1 MKTTWAG
8 NRLILGIIWKGRVI
22 LLKLGVNTV
31 LFKPFSVLEAMKAVK
46 LAGYD
51 GVELSAIGGMC
62 EHLVL
67 DDWENSAPPI
77 KAAAEELGLKL
88 LSMEV
93 ASLDEERLRKAFAAA
108 QYLGVPVV
116 NVGPGGK
123 SDDPVDFENCVST
136 LQARAE
142 LAATYGVTLC
152 CKAHVGGAIYST
164 PTTIEAARRITS
176 PAFGVDMDPSHIHR
190 AGERPEEALAQVVQ
204 YMKHIHI
211 RDCKGEGPSPGT
223 PALQACGRGD
233 INLFGY
239 FRELVKAGY
248 DGPVCLEVIGPN
260 LTMQEAMAVASES
273 YGYMN
278 CCLKQLGAR

>member
-1 MKTTWAG
+1 MG
-8 NRLILGIIWKGRVI
+8 MNNREDVFC

-31 LFKPFSVLEAMKAVK
+31 LFKPFSVVEAMKAIK

-51 GVELSAIGGMC
+51 GVELSAIAGMC

-77 KAAAEELGLKL
+77 KAAAEELGLQL

-93 ASLDEERLRKAFAAA
+93 ASLDEARLEKAFAAA
-108 QYLGVPVV
+108 RYLGVPVG
-116 NVGPGGK
+116 NVGPSGR
-123 SDDPVDFENCVST
+123 SDNDEELQQAIAT
-136 LQARAE
+136 LNARAE

-152 CKAHVGGAIYST
+152 CKAHVGASIYST
-164 PTTIEAARRITS
+164 PTTLEAAQKITS
-176 PAFGVDMDPSHIHR
+176 SAFGVDMDPSHIHR
-190 AGERPEEALAQVVQ
+190 AGEMPEEALAQVVQ
-204 YMKHIHI
+204 YMKHVHI

-239 FRELVKAGY
+239 FKELVKAGY
-248 DGPVCLEVIGPN
+248 DGPVCLEVIGPD